1 MSNESKIIREGEEFN
16 EIVDSAMPNNQGTIS
31 TNKNVC
37 PLWIRH
43 GMYYFSINCWRFIF
57 GPKKIKEPTQRDSRF
72 KFVAEQ
78 LISTLP
84 DNAKPFIIN
93 TSEKLLSQH
102 RTIENTEARRRLE
115 RWACWTIIVY
125 LISVFLLVVLNG
137 LSRIIWPKIFVQ
149 EGFISDSVLY
159 VILSTTTINII
170 GLGLIVLKGHFPQES
185 ENKKKKKLHKTI
197 KKNTK

>member
-1 MSNESKIIREGEEFN
+1 MSDETKVMPEGEEFN
-16 EIVDSAMPNNQGTIS
+16 RIVDSAMPNNQTATSPI
-31 TNKNVC
+31 KNGC
-37 PLWIRH
+37 PLWVRH
-43 GMYYFSINCWRFIF
+43 GAYYFSINCWRFIV
-57 GPKKIKEPTQRDSRF
+57 GPKKIKEPRQKDSRF

-84 DNAKPFIIN
+84 DNAKPFVIS
-93 TSEKLLSQH
+93 TSAKLLSQH

-137 LSRIIWPKIFVQ
+137 LSRVIWPGIFKH

-170 GLGLIVLKGHFPQES
+170 GLGLIVLKGHFPPES
-185 ENKKKKKLHKTI
+185 DSKKKKKMHKTQ
-197 KKNTK
+197 KRT